1 MQVKPRILITTQGWY
16 YLFVVLFIVGGAIM
30 REVNMLVILSGM
42 LFGPLLLHWRL
53 TISSLEN
60 LSFRRKFNNPTMAGV
75 ETRMEILLENHH
87 RRWGSWFVQVHDRI
101 RKVNQGSTA
110 TASEIQL
117 AVPFVFASS
126 VAKIPFTWNIAQR
139 GIYEMGPLYIESRFP
154 FGLVRARRTLR
165 ERESIIV
172 CPQLGRLTPQWRRV
186 IESDHHGLSGSFSR
200 QGRSE
205 GDYYAMRKWRSGDST
220 RWIHWRTTA
229 RLGELMVRQY
239 EQQRDRAV
247 GIVLDLSE
255 LTAEIPN
262 ADLNQQNHPA
272 VVIEIA
278 VSMVAT
284 IVNDLC
290 SRNGSHFS
298 LTIAGTS
305 ASHFSATP
313 SQNVTRAVLE
323 SLAVVNPGNGEALRD
338 SFQWLSHEGQQGMTV
353 VIVSTR
359 SKQQAITQLDQTSNS
374 VTNVSQQGWSL
385 QDALWIDC
393 QNQLEVARFYQPFE
407 TASTT
412 TLADQTTEQIE
423 GEKNPLEESKSQNPA
438 AETSLVTE
446 EARQ

>member
-87 RRWGSWFVQVHDRI
+87 RRWGAWFVQVHDRI
-101 RKVNQGSTA
+101 RLVNQDSTA
-110 TASEIQL
+110 DASEIQL
-117 AVPFVFASS
+117 AVPFVFGRS
-126 VAKIPFTWNIAQR
+126 VAKIPFTWDIAQR

-154 FGLVRARRTLR
+154 FGLIRARRTLR

-205 GDYYAMRKWRSGDST
+205 GDYYAMRQWRSGDST

-229 RLGELMVRQY
+229 RLGKLMVRQY

-255 LTAEIPN
+255 LTDEIQN
-262 ADLNQQNHPA
+262 ADLNKQHQHA

-290 SRNGSHFS
+290 SRNGSYFN
-298 LTIAGTS
+298 LTIAGTN

-323 SLAVVNPGNGEALRD
+323 SLAVINPGNGVALHD

-359 SKQQAITQLDQTSNS
+359 SKQQAITQLDQISNS
-374 VTNVSQQGWSL
+374 VTNVTQQGWSL

-393 QNQLEVARFYQPFE
+393 QDHLEVDRFFQPFE
-407 TASTT
+407 TTNTT
-412 TLADQTTEQIE
+412 PTEQSSGQDDGQGDPLIQPELPNVEAEMGLTTEE
-423 GEKNPLEESKSQNPA
+423 VSH
-438 AETSLVTE
+438 
-446 EARQ
+446 

>member
-60 LSFRRKFNNPTMAGV
+60 LSFHRKFNNPTMAGV

-87 RRWGSWFVQVHDRI
+87 RRWGAWFVQVHDRI
-101 RKVNQGSTA
+101 RKVNQDSPA
-110 TASEIQL
+110 DASEIQL
-117 AVPFVFASS
+117 AVPYIFGRS
-126 VAKIPFTWNIAQR
+126 VARIPFTWDIAQR

-154 FGLVRARRTLR
+154 FGLIRARRTLR

-172 CPQLGRLTPQWRRV
+172 CPQLGKLTPQWRRV

-205 GDYYAMRKWRSGDST
+205 GDYYAMRQWRSGDST

-255 LTAEIPN
+255 FSAEAKN
-262 ADLNQQNHPA
+262 ADSNKKNHHA
-272 VVIEIA
+272 VVMEIA

-290 SRNGSHFS
+290 SRNGSYFS
-298 LTIAGTS
+298 LTIAGTN

-323 SLAVVNPGNGEALRD
+323 SLAVVNPGNGEALHD

-359 SKQQAITQLDQTSNS
+359 SKQQAIAQLDQVSNS
-374 VTNVSQQGWSL
+374 ATSVTQQGWSL

-393 QNQLEVARFYQPFE
+393 QNHLEGDRFFQPFE
-407 TASTT
+407 TTNATP
-412 TLADQTTEQIE
+412 TEQNDE
-423 GEKNPLEESKSQNPA
+423 QDDPLKQLKTPN
-438 AETSLVTE
+438 AEAEMSLTTE
-446 EARQ
+446 EASH

>member
-1 MQVKPRILITTQGWY
+1 
-16 YLFVVLFIVGGAIM
+16 M

-87 RRWGSWFVQVHDRI
+87 RRWGVWFVQLHDRI
-101 RKVNQGSTA
+101 RKVNQDSPA
-110 TASEIQL
+110 DASEIQL
-117 AVPFVFASS
+117 AVPYIFGRS
-126 VAKIPFTWNIAQR
+126 VARIPFTWDIAQR

-154 FGLVRARRTLR
+154 FGLIRARRTLR

-172 CPQLGRLTPQWRRV
+172 CPQLGKLTPQWRRV

-205 GDYYAMRKWRSGDST
+205 GDYYAMRQWRSGDST

-255 LTAEIPN
+255 FSAEAKN
-262 ADLNQQNHPA
+262 ADSNKKNHHA
-272 VVIEIA
+272 VVMEIA

-290 SRNGSHFS
+290 SRNGSYFS
-298 LTIAGTS
+298 LTIAGTN

-313 SQNVTRAVLE
+313 SQNVTRTVLE
-323 SLAVVNPGNGEALRD
+323 SLAVVNPGNGEALHD

-359 SKQQAITQLDQTSNS
+359 SKQQAIAQLDQVSNS
-374 VTNVSQQGWSL
+374 ATSVTQQGWSL

-393 QNQLEVARFYQPFE
+393 QNHLEVDRFFQPFE
-407 TASTT
+407 TTNATP
-412 TLADQTTEQIE
+412 TEQNDE
-423 GEKNPLEESKSQNPA
+423 QDDPLKQLKTPN
-438 AETSLVTE
+438 AEAEMSLTTE
-446 EARQ
+446 EASH

>member
-75 ETRMEILLENHH
+75 ETRMEILLKNHH
-87 RRWGSWFVQVHDRI
+87 RRWGAWFVQVHDRI
-101 RKVNQGSTA
+101 RLVDQDSTA
-110 TASEIQL
+110 DASEIQL

-126 VAKIPFTWNIAQR
+126 VAKIPFTWDIAQR
-139 GIYEMGPLYIESRFP
+139 GIYEMGPLYVESRFP
-154 FGLVRARRTLR
+154 FGLIRARRTLR

-172 CPQLGRLTPQWRRV
+172 CPQLGKLTPQWRRV

-205 GDYYAMRKWRSGDST
+205 GDYYAMRQWRSGDST

-255 LTAEIPN
+255 LTDEIRN
-262 ADLNQQNHPA
+262 ADLPEQNHHA
-272 VVIEIA
+272 VVVEIA

-290 SRNGSHFS
+290 SRNGSYFS
-298 LTIAGTS
+298 LTIAGEN
-305 ASHFSATP
+305 AVHFSATP

-323 SLAVVNPGNGEALRD
+323 SLAVVRPGNGQVLRD

-359 SKQQAITQLDQTSNS
+359 SKQQALAQLDQTGNS

-412 TLADQTTEQIE
+412 TLTDQTTEQIE
-423 GEKNPLEESKSQNPA
+423 GEKNPLEESESQNPA
-438 AETSLVTE
+438 AETSLATE

>member
-87 RRWGSWFVQVHDRI
+87 RRWGVWFVQLHDRI
-101 RKVNQGSTA
+101 RKVNQDSPA
-110 TASEIQL
+110 DASEIQL
-117 AVPFVFASS
+117 AVPYIFGRS
-126 VAKIPFTWNIAQR
+126 VARIPFTWDIAQR

-154 FGLVRARRTLR
+154 FGLIRARRTLR

-172 CPQLGRLTPQWRRV
+172 CPQLGKLTPQWRRV

-205 GDYYAMRKWRSGDST
+205 GDYYAMRQWRSGDST

-255 LTAEIPN
+255 FSAEAKN
-262 ADLNQQNHPA
+262 ADSNKKNHHA
-272 VVIEIA
+272 VVMEIA

-290 SRNGSHFS
+290 SRNGSYFS
-298 LTIAGTS
+298 LTIAGTN

-323 SLAVVNPGNGEALRD
+323 SLAVVNPGNGEALHD

-359 SKQQAITQLDQTSNS
+359 SKQQAIAQLDQVSNS
-374 VTNVSQQGWSL
+374 ATSVTQQGWSL

-393 QNQLEVARFYQPFE
+393 QNHLEVDRFFQPFE
-407 TASTT
+407 TTNATP
-412 TLADQTTEQIE
+412 TEQNDE
-423 GEKNPLEESKSQNPA
+423 QDDPLKQLKTPN
-438 AETSLVTE
+438 AEAEMSLTTE
-446 EARQ
+446 EASH